1 VWPHD
6 GRSVALASGLPA
18 AELYGWVTQPIC
30 HGGAM
35 HTLLRLFGLLLLG
48 LGLLF
53 MAQGSGYLP
62 WPKES
67 FMIGDRNWVFYGGAI
82 AAVGFLLIFVSR

>member
-1 VWPHD
+1 M
-6 GRSVALASGLPA
+6 RK
-18 AELYGWVTQPIC
+18 
-30 HGGAM
+30 
-35 HTLLRLFGLLLLG
+35 LLLIFGILLLL

-82 AAVGFLLIFVSR
+82 AAIGLLVIFAWR

>member
-1 VWPHD
+1 
-6 GRSVALASGLPA
+6 
-18 AELYGWVTQPIC
+18 
-30 HGGAM
+30 M
-35 HTLLRLFGLLLLG
+35 KTLLLIFGLLLLL

-53 MAQGSGYLP
+53 MAQGSGFLP

-82 AAVGFLLIFVSR
+82 AAVGLLVIFASR

>member
-1 VWPHD
+1 
-6 GRSVALASGLPA
+6 
-18 AELYGWVTQPIC
+18 
-30 HGGAM
+30 M
-35 HTLLRLFGLLLLG
+35 HTLLLIFGLLLLV

-62 WPKES
+62 RPAES

-82 AAVGFLLIFVSR
+82 AAVGVLVIFLSR

>member
-1 VWPHD
+1 
-6 GRSVALASGLPA
+6 
-18 AELYGWVTQPIC
+18 
-30 HGGAM
+30 M
-35 HTLLRLFGLLLLG
+35 HTLLRVFGILLLV

-67 FMIGDRNWVFYGGAI
+67 FMIGDRNWVFYGAAI
-82 AAVGFLLIFVSR
+82 AAIGMLVIFASR